1 MIMLMSFEKPLGK
14 ICVHINIAPKILLEH
29 LDAAVL
35 LCSSHA
41 VAAAT
46 TATAA
51 AATGAA
57 LQSMSCPLDSEVGD
71 GRVLVQLSSMLD
83 HKSHPL
89 QDVLSALDSRS
100 SDRLNSVDLNIFT

>member
-1 MIMLMSFEKPLGK
+1 MLMSFENPLGK
-14 ICVHINIAPKILLEH
+14 ICVYIKIVPKILLEH
-29 LDAAVL
+29 PDAAVII
-35 LCSSHA
+35 CTSHA

-46 TATAA
+46 TATVAA
-51 AATGAA
+51 ATATGAA

-71 GRVLVQLSSMLD
+71 RRVLVQLSSMLD
-83 HKSHPL
+83 HKSHSL

>member
-1 MIMLMSFEKPLGK
+1 MLKSFENPLGK
-14 ICVHINIAPKILLEH
+14 ICVYINIAPKILLEH

-41 VAAAT
+41 VAAAA

-51 AATGAA
+51 AATATGAA
-57 LQSMSCPLDSEVGD
+57 LQNMSCPLDSEV
-71 GRVLVQLSSMLD
+71 LVQLSSMLY